1 MRSLLPGTYVV
12 DSSSSLAK
20 GGSPHFVCPD
30 VVAVGFP
37 ADPIVETAA
46 AAAAPGGWPSQ
57 LLQLN
62 FAEVHQLR
70 AGSDSTKIHLNQSP
84 RMRKVNFEG
93 KKLNSLESF
102 DGMLL
107 LSENHLQH
115 LQKIAVAAAA
125 VVVAK
130 SVGAAAAAADDY
142 DEDLL
147 LLLLLLFLL
156 HVS

>member
-1 MRSLLPGTYVV
+1 
-12 DSSSSLAK
+12 
-20 GGSPHFVCPD
+20 
-30 VVAVGFP
+30 
-37 ADPIVETAA
+37 
-46 AAAAPGGWPSQ
+46 
-57 LLQLN
+57 
-62 FAEVHQLR
+62 VHQLR
-70 AGSDSTKIHLNQSP
+70 AGSDSTKIQLNQSL

-125 VVVAK
+125 AVVAK
-130 SVGAAAAAADDY
+130 SVGAAAAAAAADDDY

-147 LLLLLLFLL
+147 LLFL

>member
-37 ADPIVETAA
+37 AGPIVETA

-125 VVVAK
+125 AVVAK
-130 SVGAAAAAADDY
+130 SVGAAAADDY

-147 LLLLLLFLL
+147 LLLFLL

>member
-37 ADPIVETAA
+37 DGPIVETAA
-46 AAAAPGGWPSQ
+46 AAAAAAPEGWPSQ
-57 LLQLN
+57 LLQWN

-70 AGSDSTKIHLNQSP
+70 AGSDSTKIQLNQSL

-125 VVVAK
+125 AVVAK
-130 SVGAAAAAADDY
+130 SVGAAGAAGADDDY

-147 LLLLLLFLL
+147 LLFL

>member
-1 MRSLLPGTYVV
+1 
-12 DSSSSLAK
+12 
-20 GGSPHFVCPD
+20 VCPD

-37 ADPIVETAA
+37 AGPIVETAAA

-70 AGSDSTKIHLNQSP
+70 AGSDSTKIQLNQSP

-115 LQKIAVAAAA
+115 L
-125 VVVAK
+125 AK
-130 SVGAAAAAADDY
+130 CVGAAAADDY

-147 LLLLLLFLL
+147 LLFLL

>member
-1 MRSLLPGTYVV
+1 
-12 DSSSSLAK
+12 
-20 GGSPHFVCPD
+20 VCPD
-30 VVAVGFP
+30 VAVGFP
-37 ADPIVETAA
+37 AGLIVETAA

-57 LLQLN
+57 LLN

-70 AGSDSTKIHLNQSP
+70 PGSDSTKIQLNQSP

-125 VVVAK
+125 AVVAK
-130 SVGAAAAAADDY
+130 SVGAAAAADY
-142 DEDLL
+142 DED
-147 LLLLLLFLL
+147 LLLLLFLL
-156 HVS
+156 HVSWRSLSPVHFAVSHLVKGHVMMLVNSDGEMT

>member
-1 MRSLLPGTYVV
+1 
-12 DSSSSLAK
+12 
-20 GGSPHFVCPD
+20 
-30 VVAVGFP
+30 
-37 ADPIVETAA
+37 
-46 AAAAPGGWPSQ
+46 
-57 LLQLN
+57 
-62 FAEVHQLR
+62 
-70 AGSDSTKIHLNQSP
+70 
-84 RMRKVNFEG
+84 MRKVNFEG

>member
-1 MRSLLPGTYVV
+1 
-12 DSSSSLAK
+12 
-20 GGSPHFVCPD
+20 
-30 VVAVGFP
+30 
-37 ADPIVETAA
+37 
-46 AAAAPGGWPSQ
+46 
-57 LLQLN
+57 
-62 FAEVHQLR
+62 
-70 AGSDSTKIHLNQSP
+70 
-84 RMRKVNFEG
+84 MRKVNFEG

-125 VVVAK
+125 AVVAK
-130 SVGAAAAAADDY
+130 SVGAAGAAGAGAADDDY

-147 LLLLLLFLL
+147 LFL